1 MREHMTRRMNA
12 DFANRAEFFEG
23 AGPRNRAEGGPRRG
37 PGGRRGGHP
46 HGGGRMRRGMTRA
59 LLLAG
64 LVDGPAHGYEL
75 MDRLEE
81 KTGGRWRPSPGSVY
95 PTLTALEEE
104 GLITGRDEDGK
115 RVFELTEAGR
125 DEADTGLFD
134 RVPGPSEGQRDL
146 FNEIRSLMS
155 AAKQVGSVGTPEQV
169 TEATAAVKAARQALY
184 RLLAE

>member
-1 MREHMTRRMNA
+1 MREHKSRHMTGPFNEARMNQS
-12 DFANRAEFFEG
+12 EG
-23 AGPRNRAEGGPRRG
+23 RRGPGPRRG
-37 PGGRRGGHP
+37 GHH

-95 PTLTALEEE
+95 PALSSLEEE
-104 GLITGRDEDGK
+104 GLIVGRDEDDK
-115 RVFELTEAGR
+115 RVFELTDAGR
-125 DEADTGLFD
+125 EQADISLFT
-134 RVPGPSEGQRDL
+134 RAGGPSESQRDL

-155 AAKQVGSVGTPEQV
+155 AAKQVASVGTPEQV
-169 TEATAAVKAARQALY
+169 AEATAAVKAARQSLY